1 MKNLRLYM
9 ILGGAGFALII
20 FSVFLMTAGRTIG
33 QFFFGRSFAEG
44 ELRSYA
50 SRVLKQ
56 DLNGA
61 SCQSMDSDGN
71 GYVSCDYTTVS
82 NPNVTSSLECSA
94 WGLDGFLNRG
104 CKTRL
109 PNFSR

>member
-1 MKNLRLYM
+1 LKKGKLYM
-9 ILGGAGFALII
+9 ILGGSGLAIVI

-33 QFFFGRSFAEG
+33 QFFFGRGFAEG

-50 SRVLKQ
+50 SKVLKQ
-56 DLNGA
+56 EINGA
-61 SCQSMDSDGN
+61 SCQAMDTDGN
-71 GYVSCDYTTVS
+71 GYVSCDYTTIS

-109 PNFSR
+109 PNFSQ